1 MYKIVEKKRLAP
13 GINYFVV
20 EAPFVAKKR
29 KPGQFI
35 VFRLHERGER
45 IPVTIVDSDAEKGT
59 ITLIVQEV
67 GKSTYELGLMKEGD
81 YIMDVVGP
89 LGKPTHIEK
98 VGTVLCIGGGVGTAV
113 IYPIARGFYDMGN
126 EIVTIIG
133 ARTKEL
139 LILEREMREFSKKVY
154 ITTDDGSYGIK
165 GFVTDALKLAV
176 KEHKID
182 LVVTAGP
189 AIMMKF
195 VAKMTKEYGIKT
207 YASLNSIMIDATG
220 MCGVCRVE
228 VGGETKF
235 ACVDGPE
242 FDAHLVNFDLLME
255 RLSIYKEQEKMAFE
269 KFLKEK
275 GVKNE

>member
-1 MYKIVEKKRLAP
+1 MYKIIEKKKIAE

-35 VFRLHERGER
+35 VFRLHEKGER
-45 IPVTIVDSDAEKGT
+45 IPVTIVDSDSSRGI

-67 GKSTYELGLMKEGD
+67 GKTTYEMGFLKAGD

-98 VGTVLCIGGGVGTAV
+98 VGTVLCVGGGVGTAV
-113 IYPIARGFYDMGN
+113 IYPIAKGFLDAGN
-126 EIVTIIG
+126 RIVSIVG
-133 ARTKEL
+133 ARNKDL
-139 LILEREMREFSKKVY
+139 IILENEMKKLSDNIY
-154 ITTDDGSYGIK
+154 ITTDDGSYGMK
-165 GFVTDALKLAV
+165 GFVTDAMKVVLS
-176 KEHKID
+176 EEKID
-182 LVVTAGP
+182 LVLTAGP

-195 VAKMTKEYGIKT
+195 VSNITKEYGIKT
-207 YASLNSIMIDATG
+207 YVSLNSIMVDGTG
-220 MCGVCRVE
+220 MCGACRVE

-255 RLSIYKEQEKMAFE
+255 RLNIYKQEEKISFE
-269 KFLKEK
+269 KFLRDK
-275 GVKNE
+275 GVKNG